1 MSDFSRICYHGVPRI
16 VEDSWREPEMSEKMK
31 GIAVKIDGQVE
42 QPLRR
47 NGFKEIIAYFK
58 THRLN
63 LNIRQ
68 VWSRK

>member
-1 MSDFSRICYHGVPRI
+1 MN
-16 VEDSWREPEMSEKMK
+16 EEME
-31 GIAVKIDGQVE
+31 GIAGKIDGQVE